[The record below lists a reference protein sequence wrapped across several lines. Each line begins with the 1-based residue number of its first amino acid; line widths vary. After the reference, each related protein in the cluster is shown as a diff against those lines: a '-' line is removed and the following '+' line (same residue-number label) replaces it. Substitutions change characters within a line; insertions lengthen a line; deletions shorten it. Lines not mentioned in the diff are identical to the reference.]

1 MTAPFFVVGFQRS
14 GTTLLRV
21 MLDNHPGV
29 AVPLD
34 TTGLWLR
41 MEAQLGRYG
50 DLDAPDG
57 AARLIRDLLTEERI
71 RLWEVPLTVDEVLAA
86 RRWPGYPGIVDACYL
101 AYARHKGKQIWGD
114 KDPGNMLRIPTLLR
128 WFPDGRVLHI
138 IRDGRDACLS
148 QLKQD
153 FGFDDCLPCAEA
165 WREQVWWVRSMGEVL
180 GPTRYFELRYEDLT
194 GDPERWLRQICD
206 FLGLAY
212 SSAMLDYHQRVEH
225 SVPESKR
232 HLWPLLAEP
241 PKPDNNFRW
250 KAEMSGSLRIAFEKR
265 AGQVLRDLRYE
276 TLPSPAKG
284 GYGAELTSVARQVW
298 HGFRRRITRETG

>member
-1 MTAPFFVVGFQRS
+1 VIAPFFVVGFQRS

-21 MLDNHPGV
+21 MLDNHPDI

-34 TTGLWLR
+34 TTGLWSR
-41 MEAQLGRYG
+41 MESELARFG
-50 DLDAPDG
+50 DLDSTEG
-57 AARLIRDLLTEERI
+57 ASRLVRALLAEERI
-71 RLWEVPLTVDEVLAA
+71 RLWEVPLTVETALTAG
-86 RRWPGYPGIVDACYL
+86 RGRGYPGILDACYL
-101 AYARHKGKQIWGD
+101 AYARLKGKKIWGD

-128 WFPDGRVLHI
+128 WFLDARFLHI

-165 WREQVWWVRSMGEVL
+165 WREQVWWVRNIGQVMG
-180 GPTRYFELRYEDLT
+180 PARYFELRYEDLT
-194 GDPERWLRQICD
+194 EDAECWLRRICD
-206 FLGLAY
+206 FLGLSY
-212 SSAMLDYHQRVEH
+212 SPAMLNYHQRVEH

-241 PKPDNNFRW
+241 PKAENSFRW

-265 AGQVLRDLRYE
+265 AGQVLRELRYE
-276 TLPSPAKG
+276 TLAGHPTG
-284 GYGAELTSVARQVW
+284 GQGAELASVARRIW
-298 HGFRRRITRETG
+298 NGLRRRVMRS